1 MTEGL
6 GEGGVFS
13 LVDFIRTIQTKS
25 GDLLEKWS
33 LVQIT
38 SASTSAAPNQNT
50 EANIKALPKAQF
62 RRLILLIDYKNDCH
76 Q

>member
-38 SASTSAAPNQNT
+38 SASQG
-50 EANIKALPKAQF
+50 
-62 RRLILLIDYKNDCH
+62 
-76 Q
+76 